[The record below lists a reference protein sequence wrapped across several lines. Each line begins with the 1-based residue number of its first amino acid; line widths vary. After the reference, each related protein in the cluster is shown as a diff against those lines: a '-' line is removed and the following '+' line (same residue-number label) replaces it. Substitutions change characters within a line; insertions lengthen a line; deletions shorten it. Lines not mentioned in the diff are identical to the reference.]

1 MKALDTLQSMAV
13 SIFFMGVTATSLTLS
28 VASYFVKDGSGWM
41 VAMNIVVLLMTG
53 LGSVACY
60 LAMRSHL
67 KLDSAPAA
75 TPDTEKQDGT
85 AVSG

>member
-13 SIFFMGVTATSLTLS
+13 SIFFMGVSATCLTLS
-28 VASYFVKDGSGWM
+28 LVSYFVQEGSGWM
-41 VAMNIVVLLMTG
+41 VAMNIAVMLMTG
-53 LGSVACY
+53 LVSVACY
-60 LAMRSHL
+60 LVMRSHL

-75 TPDTEKQDGT
+75 SPDTAKLDGI

>member
-41 VAMNIVVLLMTG
+41 VAT
-53 LGSVACY
+53 
-60 LAMRSHL
+60 
-67 KLDSAPAA
+67 LDGKA
-75 TPDTEKQDGT
+75 G
-85 AVSG
+85 G